1 MTKEVVA
8 NEAVVDA
15 LRAALQKKGY
25 SILPKRPFGAQGA
38 DIVAEKGDEKVV
50 AEVIGYKVAGPSRR
64 SDFAVAFWAAIG
76 RVDQYPNA
84 KVAIALPS
92 QFIQGFG
99 ARLDS
104 RRGVWKRIGTAFPE
118 LEIWFVDVTR
128 QDYERCLWIQ
138 LADQF

>member
-1 MTKEVVA
+1 MAKEGVA

-15 LRAALQKKGY
+15 LRTALQKKGY
-25 SILPKRPFGAQGA
+25 SILPKRPHGAQGA
-38 DIVAEKGDEKVV
+38 DIVAEKGTEKIV
-50 AEVIGYKVAGPSRR
+50 AEVIGYKIAGPARR

-76 RVDQYPNA
+76 RVDQYPDT

-92 QFIQGFG
+92 QFRQGFG

-104 RRGVWKRIGTAFPE
+104 RRGVWAKIRTTFPE
-118 LEIWFVDVTR
+118 LEIWFVDVR
-128 QDYERCLWIQ
+128 LQDYERYPWIQ

>member
-1 MTKEVVA
+1 MGKEVVA

-15 LRAALQKKGY
+15 LRAALQRDGY
-25 SILPKRPFGAQGA
+25 SVLPKRPFGAQGV
-38 DIVAEKGDEKVV
+38 DIVAEKGGERVV

-64 SDFAVAFWAAIG
+64 SDLAVAFWAAIG
-76 RVDQYPNA
+76 RVDEYPDA

-104 RRGVWKRIGTAFPE
+104 RRGACKRIGVAFPE
-118 LEIWFVDVTR
+118 LEVWFVDVAL
-128 QDYERCLWIQ
+128 QSYERHPWTELVNQ
-138 LADQF
+138 L